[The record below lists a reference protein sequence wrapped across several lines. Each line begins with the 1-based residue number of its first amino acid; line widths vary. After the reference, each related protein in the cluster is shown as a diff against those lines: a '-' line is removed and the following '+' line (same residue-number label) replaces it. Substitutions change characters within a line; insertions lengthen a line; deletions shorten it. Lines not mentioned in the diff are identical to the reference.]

1 MSPYANIRVYGRV
14 LLHNFYIGSLF
25 LAGECYKSD
34 EEPPLLNTGSKLTQ
48 GKDLVDESPDD
59 GQRENGLARG
69 IRERLSEVSQYFSVT
84 GATKIIRR
92 YFAMNAFDGAMTSLG
107 VVMGAW
113 LGHIEDPRS
122 IIGVIIT
129 GGVAM
134 MVSGF
139 SGTYMTESAER
150 NHSLNELEDAM
161 LINLDDTIYGQ
172 ASRFVSIFAALVD
185 GSAPFFAS
193 IPAVVPFMLVPSML
207 GLELA
212 FIISAGMCMLTLFA
226 LGVYLGTISGENII
240 ISGAKMVV
248 SGIAVAI
255 IALLLNAH

>member
-1 MSPYANIRVYGRV
+1 MD
-14 LLHNFYIGSLF
+14 
-25 LAGECYKSD
+25 ESD
-34 EEPPLLNTGSKLTQ
+34 E
-48 GKDLVDESPDD
+48 D
-59 GQRENGLARG
+59 GQRENGVAQGL
-69 IRERLSEVSQYFSVT
+69 REKLSEISQYFTVT
-84 GATKIIRR
+84 GAQKIIRR

-113 LGHIEDPRS
+113 LGHIADPRS
-122 IIGVIIT
+122 VIGVILS

-172 ASRFVSIFAALVD
+172 ASRFVSVFAALVD

-193 IPAVVPFMLVPSML
+193 VPSLIPFILVP
-207 GLELA
+207 GVLEIETA
-212 FIISAGMCMLTLFA
+212 FIVSIAASMFTLFL
-226 LGVYLGTISGENII
+226 LGVYLGRISGDNIL

-248 SGIAVAI
+248 SGIAVAL
-255 IALLLNAH
+255 IALLLNVH

>member
-1 MSPYANIRVYGRV
+1 
-14 LLHNFYIGSLF
+14 
-25 LAGECYKSD
+25 
-34 EEPPLLNTGSKLTQ
+34 
-48 GKDLVDESPDD
+48 VDESDED
-59 GQRENGLARG
+59 GQRENGIAHD
-69 IRERLSEVSQYFSVT
+69 IREKFSEISQYFVVT

-113 LGHIEDPRS
+113 LGHIADPRS
-122 IIGVIIT
+122 IIGVILT

-161 LINLDDTIYGQ
+161 LINLDNTIYGQ
-172 ASRFVSIFAALVD
+172 ASRFVSLFAAFVD

-193 IPAVVPFMLVPSML
+193 VPAVIPFILVPGIL
-207 GLELA
+207 AIETA
-212 FIISAGMCMLTLFA
+212 FIISISASMLTLFL
-226 LGVYLGTISGENII
+226 LGVYLGTISGDNILV
-240 ISGAKMVV
+240 SGAKMVI

-255 IALLLNAH
+255 IALLLNVH

>member
-1 MSPYANIRVYGRV
+1 M
-14 LLHNFYIGSLF
+14 
-25 LAGECYKSD
+25 
-34 EEPPLLNTGSKLTQ
+34 EEPP
-48 GKDLVDESPDD
+48 ED
-59 GQRENGLARG
+59 GQRENGIARS
-69 IRERLSEVSQYFSVT
+69 IREKISEISQYFAVT
-84 GATKIIRR
+84 GAQKIIRR

-113 LGHIEDPRS
+113 LGNINDPRS
-122 IIGVIIT
+122 IVGVIIT

-193 IPAVVPFMLVPSML
+193 IPAVIPFLLVPSTL
-207 GLELA
+207 AIQTA
-212 FIISAGMCMLTLFA
+212 FIVSSTACMLTLFA
-226 LGVYLGTISGENII
+226 LGVYLGTISGDNII

-255 IALLLNAH
+255 IAVLLNAH

>member
-1 MSPYANIRVYGRV
+1 MD
-14 LLHNFYIGSLF
+14 
-25 LAGECYKSD
+25 ESD
-34 EEPPLLNTGSKLTQ
+34 E
-48 GKDLVDESPDD
+48 D
-59 GQRENGLARG
+59 GQRENGVAHGL
-69 IRERLSEVSQYFSVT
+69 REKLSEISQYFTVT
-84 GATKIIRR
+84 GAQKIIRR

-113 LGHIEDPRS
+113 LGHIADPRS
-122 IIGVIIT
+122 VIGVILS

-172 ASRFVSIFAALVD
+172 ASRFVSVFAALVD
-185 GSAPFFAS
+185 GSAPFFAAVPAL
-193 IPAVVPFMLVPSML
+193 IPFILVPSVLVM
-207 GLELA
+207 ETA
-212 FIISAGMCMLTLFA
+212 FIVSIAASMLTLFL
-226 LGVYLGTISGENII
+226 LGVYLGKISGENIL

-248 SGIAVAI
+248 SGIAVAL
-255 IALLLNAH
+255 IAMLLNVH

>member
-1 MSPYANIRVYGRV
+1 VD
-14 LLHNFYIGSLF
+14 
-25 LAGECYKSD
+25 KSD
-34 EEPPLLNTGSKLTQ
+34 E
-48 GKDLVDESPDD
+48 DR
-59 GQRENGLARG
+59 QRENGLAHG
-69 IRERLSEVSQYFSVT
+69 IRERLLEISQYFTIT
-84 GATKIIRR
+84 GAQKIIRR

-113 LGHIEDPRS
+113 LGNINEPRS
-122 IIGVIIT
+122 IIGVILT

-185 GSAPFFAS
+185 GAAPFFAS
-193 IPAVVPFMLVPSML
+193 IPAVIPFILVPSL
-207 GLELA
+207 LNIQLA
-212 FIISAGMCMLTLFA
+212 FITSVIASMLTLFS
-226 LGVYLGTISGENII
+226 LGVYLGKISGDNIL

-248 SGIAVAI
+248 SGIAVAL
-255 IALLLNAH
+255 IAILLNAH

>member
-1 MSPYANIRVYGRV
+1 M
-14 LLHNFYIGSLF
+14 
-25 LAGECYKSD
+25 
-34 EEPPLLNTGSKLTQ
+34 EEPP
-48 GKDLVDESPDD
+48 ED
-59 GQRENGLARG
+59 GQRENGIARS
-69 IRERLSEVSQYFSVT
+69 IREKISEISQYFAVT
-84 GATKIIRR
+84 GAQKIIRR

-113 LGHIEDPRS
+113 LGNINDPRS
-122 IIGVIIT
+122 IVGVIIT

-172 ASRFVSIFAALVD
+172 AGRFVSIFAALVD

-193 IPAVVPFMLVPSML
+193 IPSVIPFLLVPSML
-207 GLELA
+207 AIQTA
-212 FIISAGMCMLTLFA
+212 FIVSSAACMLTLFA
-226 LGVYLGTISGENII
+226 LGVYLGTISGDNII

-255 IALLLNAH
+255 IAVLLNAH

>member
-1 MSPYANIRVYGRV
+1 
-14 LLHNFYIGSLF
+14 
-25 LAGECYKSD
+25 LAGECYNTY
-34 EEPPLLNTGSKLTQ
+34 EELQLQKIGSEITQ
-48 GKDLVDESPDD
+48 EKDLVVESDED
-59 GQRENGLARG
+59 GQRRNGISQN
-69 IRERLSEVSQYFSVT
+69 IRNKLSEISQYFVVT
-84 GATKIIRR
+84 GAQKIIRR

-113 LGHIEDPRS
+113 LGDITDVGS
-122 IIGVIIT
+122 IIGVILT

-161 LINLDDTIYGQ
+161 LINLDNTIYGQ
-172 ASRFVSIFAALVD
+172 ASRFVSIFAAVVD
-185 GSAPFFAS
+185 GSAPFLAS
-193 IPAVVPFMLVPSML
+193 IPSVVPFLLVPSVL
-207 GLELA
+207 GLQTA
-212 FIISAGMCMLTLFA
+212 FIISAAACMVTLFA
-226 LGVYLGTISGENII
+226 LGVYLGTISGGNII

>member
-1 MSPYANIRVYGRV
+1 MRMGNVAHG
-14 LLHNFYIGSLF
+14 L
-25 LAGECYKSD
+25 
-34 EEPPLLNTGSKLTQ
+34 
-48 GKDLVDESPDD
+48 
-59 GQRENGLARG
+59 REK
-69 IRERLSEVSQYFSVT
+69 LSEISQYFTVT
-84 GATKIIRR
+84 GAQKIIRR

-113 LGHIEDPRS
+113 LGHIADPRS
-122 IIGVIIT
+122 VIGVILS

-172 ASRFVSIFAALVD
+172 ASRFVSVFAALVD
-185 GSAPFFAS
+185 GSAPFFAAVPAL
-193 IPAVVPFMLVPSML
+193 IPFILVPSVLVM
-207 GLELA
+207 ETA
-212 FIISAGMCMLTLFA
+212 FIVSIVASMLTLFL
-226 LGVYLGTISGENII
+226 LGVYLGRISGENIL

-248 SGIAVAI
+248 SGIAVAL
-255 IALLLNAH
+255 IAMLLNVH